1 VGSAYVPLRG
11 WENVALGGGLSPREN
26 RLRLRLKV
34 GSLTPRHPDISGNCK
49 EESGMEGVHGP
60 SKTSLGSKDGAFGL
74 A

>member
-1 VGSAYVPLRG
+1 MGSAYVPLRG

-34 GSLTPRHPDISGNCK
+34 GSLTPRHPDTAGNY
-49 EESGMEGVHGP
+49 EEGLETEGVHRPEGQACGRGKRN
-60 SKTSLGSKDGAFGL
+60 SVL